1 MYQRRSRSG
10 AGGPL
15 VSTFWTSESKETE
28 CAGLFRTALTSFGA
42 GERTGESFSVDLILL
57 LPTDAA
63 AVAAAGAAA
72 GAAAAAAAATSSCG
86 LPAISAPRA
95 AGLSPAA
102 RMLPG
107 HPPFGPARSLS
118 KSLSMM
124 YSARAYAKNSAR
136 ITRDHDKHRQPPGSH
151 RRVLR
156 SSCPGA
162 RIRQD
167 GPCE

>member
-1 MYQRRSRSG
+1 M
-10 AGGPL
+10 
-15 VSTFWTSESKETE
+15 STFWTSESKETE

-57 LPTDAA
+57 LPTDVA

-72 GAAAAAAAATSSCG
+72 GAASASAAAAATSSCG

-124 YSARAYAKNSAR
+124 YSARAYTKNSAR
-136 ITRDHDKHRQPPGSH
+136 ITRDHDKHR
-151 RRVLR
+151 
-156 SSCPGA
+156 
-162 RIRQD
+162 
-167 GPCE
+167 